1 MQLARFFRVLLL
13 VAFLTATLTEEAKIE
28 PDCATPGECEN
39 PDTEAV
45 VTKDALVES
54 AVQATVG
61 KGSVTEVELDD
72 PKCPSRPHIIRC
84 AAINL
89 DTNKNNKLER
99 IELETAINA
108 LPWYSKGILKILG
121 SIDKIMQKCDFDQDG
136 AIGIDDDMENTKD
149 ICLATCFKRRAFKGA
164 FFPDCQ
170 L

>member
-1 MQLARFFRVLLL
+1 MLLVRFLRFLLF
-13 VAFLTATLTEEAKIE
+13 VAFLSAALTEVAIIE
-28 PDCATPGECEN
+28 PDCAAPGECEN
-39 PDTEAV
+39 PDSGAH
-45 VTKDALVES
+45 VTKDSPVES
-54 AVQATVG
+54 KVQATVG
-61 KGSVTEVELDD
+61 EGSVTEVEPDD

-84 AAINL
+84 AAVNL

-149 ICLATCFKRRAFKGA
+149 VCLATCFKRRAFKGA